1 MCGRK
6 LFFGLA
12 VVCFVGVVLIG
23 LSLSQA
29 QQAPGGRPGT
39 GERMRA
45 RGEPNAPRDPEQMLK
60 MMNERQMARIKETL
74 QPTDQEWTALEP
86 KVTKVLTLSRQTGG
100 MGGMGM
106 FGGMGMSSRRPG
118 AQGPETPLTPVG
130 KVTEELRKVLENKE
144 AKSEEIKAKLTALR
158 EAREKAKQEL
168 AKAQQDL
175 RKGLTARQEAQLVL
189 MGMLD

>member
-1 MCGRK
+1 
-6 LFFGLA
+6 
-12 VVCFVGVVLIG
+12 
-23 LSLSQA
+23 
-29 QQAPGGRPGT
+29 
-39 GERMRA
+39 MRA

>member
-6 LFFGLA
+6 LFVGLA

-29 QQAPGGRPGT
+29 QQAPRERPG
-39 GERMRA
+39 GPGGA
-45 RGEPNAPRDPEQMLK
+45 RVRGGGEPNAPRDPEQMLK
-60 MMNERQMARIKETL
+60 MMNERQIARIKESL
-74 QPTDQEWTALEP
+74 QPTDQEWTSLEP

-100 MGGMGM
+100 LGM

-118 AQGPETPLTPVG
+118 AQGPEVPLTPVG
-130 KVTEELRKVLENKE
+130 KVTDELRKVLENKE
-144 AKSEEIKAKLTALR
+144 AKSEEIKAKLTVLR
-158 EAREKAKQEL
+158 EAREKAKKEL

-175 RKGLTARQEAQLVL
+175 RQGLTARQEAQLVL
-189 MGMLD
+189 MGLLD

>member
-12 VVCFVGVVLIG
+12 VVCFVGAVLIG

-29 QQAPGGRPGT
+29 QQAPGERVRGRGD
-39 GERMRA
+39 
-45 RGEPNAPRDPEQMLK
+45 PNLPRDPEQMQR
-60 MMNERQMARIKETL
+60 MMTERQIARIKEAL
-74 QPTDQEWTALEP
+74 QPSEGEWKALEP

-106 FGGMGMSSRRPG
+106 GMFSRRPG
-118 AQGPETPLTPVG
+118 AQGPETPRDQTPVA
-130 KVTEELRKVLENKE
+130 KSLEELRKVLENKE

-158 EAREKAKQEL
+158 EAKEKAKKEL
-168 AKAQQDL
+168 VQAQQNL
-175 RKGLTARQEAQLVL
+175 RKGLAARQEAQLVL
-189 MGMLD
+189 MGVLD

>member
-6 LFFGLA
+6 LFVGLA
-12 VVCFVGVVLIG
+12 VVCFVGAILIG

-29 QQAPGGRPGT
+29 QPAPGGRPGA
-39 GERMRA
+39 GERVRA

-60 MMNERQMARIKETL
+60 MMNERQIARIKEAL

-100 MGGMGM
+100 MGM

-118 AQGPETPLTPVG
+118 AQGPEVPLTPVG
-130 KVTEELRKVLENKE
+130 KVTEELRKVLENKD

-189 MGMLD
+189 MGLLD

>member
-12 VVCFVGVVLIG
+12 VVCFVGAVLIG

-29 QQAPGGRPGT
+29 QQAPGGRPGA
-39 GERMRA
+39 GERVRA
-45 RGEPNAPRDPEQMLK
+45 RGEPNAPRDPEQMQR
-60 MMNERQMARIKETL
+60 MMTERQIGRIKEAL
-74 QPTDQEWTALEP
+74 QPSEGEWKALEP

-100 MGGMGM
+100 MGGMG
-106 FGGMGMSSRRPG
+106 FGMGMSTRRPG

-158 EAREKAKQEL
+158 EAKEKAKKEL
-168 AKAQQDL
+168 VQAQQDL
-175 RKGLTARQEAQLVL
+175 RKGLAARQEAQLVL
-189 MGMLD
+189 MGVLE